1 MLTLFIIFV
10 LLISAAV
17 QVAIQCIAWL
27 IMYLIVRYYE
37 KEV

>member
-1 MLTLFIIFV
+1 MDTLFIIFV

-37 KEV
+37 KED

>member
-1 MLTLFIIFV
+1 MFTIFILFV
-10 LLISAAV
+10 LLISATV

-37 KEV
+37 KED

>member
-17 QVAIQCIAWL
+17 QVAIQSVAWL

-37 KEV
+37 KED

>member
-1 MLTLFIIFV
+1 M
-10 LLISAAV
+10 LISAGV
-17 QVAIQCIAWL
+17 QVPIQCIAWL

>member
-1 MLTLFIIFV
+1 MMTLFIIFV

-17 QVAIQCIAWL
+17 QVAIQSIAWL

-37 KEV
+37 KED